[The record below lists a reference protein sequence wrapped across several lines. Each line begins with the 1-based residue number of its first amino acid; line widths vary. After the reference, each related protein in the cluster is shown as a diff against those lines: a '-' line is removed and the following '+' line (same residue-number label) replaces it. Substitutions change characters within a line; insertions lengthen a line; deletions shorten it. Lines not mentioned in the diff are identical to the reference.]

1 MDGITVT
8 ATLSKET
15 KRNHR
20 FDIKTDAVVGSLY
33 LSKESLEDGEAVPE
47 TLAVRLAEPKTA
59 SKSA

>member
-20 FDIKTDAVVGSLY
+20 FDIDSEAVKGSLY
-33 LSKESLEDGEAVPE
+33 LSKESLEDGEAVPSK
-47 TLAVRLAEPKTA
+47 LAVRLAEPATKKA
-59 SKSA
+59 S